1 MIKHTSPISGIDAQ
15 GGFVAT
21 AGYDNRVLLW
31 DAATRTALSEARHDH
46 LANQCR
52 FSPSG
57 QLLATSGSDYTARL
71 WMVPELRL
79 VTVLGDHEDDVETTV
94 FSPDETKV
102 ATTSRDHRVRIFD
115 LDGRL
120 LHRME
125 GHCADVLSA
134 EWTHG
139 GSQLLTT
146 SDDGTVRRWD
156 TEHGTLLQTVD
167 LGDVETDTIAVIDDE
182 TFVLGND
189 EGELV
194 VLRGA
199 AEPTHHRAH
208 DAGIKRLAVDR
219 DAGLLLSCSYDRTVR
234 TWRLT
239 PDGVEAVSVSAVPA
253 EVWMR
258 SCARLDAGTWV
269 FGTFG
274 SGYAIFD
281 LKADRWDLDGVEAS
295 GGVNSV
301 TLVDGRTVTVGDAGR
316 VVADGGAVADVGSC
330 CNFVFAAGGAVL
342 AGGQLGSVFDARTGT
357 VLHQHRS
364 PLNCAT
370 AYRGADGRTEILVGT
385 YTGEGIRLAVN
396 PDGSVEHQ
404 GDVLLHANAV
414 KGVAASADV
423 LFSVCAT
430 GAAAFHRLPDLTP
443 IAEVKEA
450 HTRIANGAAAL
461 PDGTFASVGRD
472 LMLRLWSPAGEQ
484 LAAVRTPHPNSIK
497 CVAADPATGLVATG
511 DYHGRVAVYD
521 PGSDTWVADTR
532 PTTAGISSLC
542 AGPAPGVFL
551 ASSYDGNVHTI
562 AAAGAR

>member
-1 MIKHTSPISGIDAQ
+1 MIRHTSPISGIDAMN
-15 GGFVAT
+15 GLVAT

-31 DAATRTALSEARHDH
+31 DAPSRTAINEARHDH

-57 QLLATSGSDYTARL
+57 QLLATSSSDYTARL

-94 FSPDETKV
+94 FSPDETRV

-125 GHCADVLSA
+125 GHSADVLSA
-134 EWTHG
+134 DWTHG

-156 TEHGTLLQTVD
+156 TGSGRLLETVD
-167 LGDVETDTIAVIDDE
+167 LGDVETDTIAVVDDD

-189 EGELV
+189 AGELV

-199 AEPTHHRAH
+199 GAPVHHPAH
-208 DAGIKRLAVDR
+208 QAGIKRLAMDR
-219 DAGLLLSCSYDRTVR
+219 EAGLLLSCSYDRTVR

-239 PDGVEAVSVSAVPA
+239 GTDVESVSVSDVPG

-258 SCARLDAGTWV
+258 SCARLDTGVWV

-274 SGYAIFD
+274 SSYAIFD
-281 LKADRWDLDGVEAS
+281 LDTDRWDLEGVEPT

-301 TLVDGRTVTVGDAGR
+301 SVVDGHPVTIGDSGR
-316 VVADGGAVADVGSC
+316 VAAEGAIVSEVGSC
-330 CNFVFAAGGAVL
+330 CNFVFAAGGTTI
-342 AGGQLGSVFDARTGT
+342 AGGQLGSVFDARTGA

-370 AYRGADGRTEILVGT
+370 AYQGADGRTEILVGT

-396 PDGSVEHQ
+396 PDGSLEHR
-404 GDVLLHANAV
+404 GDVPLHTNAI
-414 KGVAASADV
+414 KGVAAGGDV

-430 GAAAFHRLPDLTP
+430 GAAAFHHLPDLTP
-443 IAEVKEA
+443 IAEVEEA
-450 HTRIANGAAAL
+450 HARIANGAAAL

-472 LMLRLWSPAGEQ
+472 LTLRLWSPAGEQ

-511 DYHGRVAVYD
+511 DYHGRVGVYD
-521 PGSDTWVADTR
+521 PASATWVADAR

-542 AGPAPGVFL
+542 AGSEPGTFL
-551 ASSYDGNVHTI
+551 ASSYDGTVYTVAS
-562 AAAGAR
+562 AAMR